1 MIQIHLLNCVRK
13 YLVLN
18 MKDFKPTVK
27 MQAGGLVGMGVGQAS
42 GPMGVAARSSQ
53 TQPGRKPAPT
63 RIGYKEGKR
72 VKNAK

>member
-27 MQAGGLVGMGVGQAS
+27 MQAGGLVGMGVGQHS
-42 GPMGVAARSSQ
+42 GPMGVAAPNEQ
-53 TQPGRKPAPT
+53 FQPGRQPGP
-63 RIGYKEGKR
+63 RIGYKAGGQTKKRGK
-72 VKNAK
+72 